1 MFTVASHCQIMAQLD
16 LKDLSHNLHVNYVIS
31 FFCLSIFNTP
41 YMYSNVRC
49 DGKKKLPGGSKHPL
63 QLLILVRLWWVS
75 EWPIQSSAHQRD
87 SSASM
92 TPWRQGMLGDNG
104 EDFLVARGRRQRKHK
119 RGVSS
124 ASMEERLRAQGIHL
138 EDAKLLAVD
147 LAEMCSVAPSRQRTV
162 LVVQRSIRSL
172 AGLVR
177 RPARGAR
184 RRGSGSKDA
193 EDAAPAPC
201 RIHGAPI
208 PRARRARRTPS
219 RRRTCNDQ
227 AWATA
232 RMAQPVGGDGGSGG
246 GGAWRRRSRGHRPT
260 TSASLDYVAWCAGE
274 IPGRDRGRPR
284 SICEREWMREFAVAL
299 QRTSWIFRSEPLDT
313 MIEWLRNR

>member
-1 MFTVASHCQIMAQLD
+1 
-16 LKDLSHNLHVNYVIS
+16 
-31 FFCLSIFNTP
+31 
-41 YMYSNVRC
+41 
-49 DGKKKLPGGSKHPL
+49 
-63 QLLILVRLWWVS
+63 
-75 EWPIQSSAHQRD
+75 
-87 SSASM
+87 
-92 TPWRQGMLGDNG
+92 
-104 EDFLVARGRRQRKHK
+104 
-119 RGVSS
+119 
-124 ASMEERLRAQGIHL
+124 MEERLRALGIHL

-219 RRRTCNDQ
+219 SRRTCNDQ

-232 RMAQPVGGDGGSGG
+232 RMAQPVGDDGGSGG
-246 GGAWRRRSRGHRPT
+246 GGAWRSRSRGHRPT
-260 TSASLDYVAWCAGE
+260 PPRPSITWHDARARFRGGTEGDLAVFARGNECVSLLLHCNAH
-274 IPGRDRGRPR
+274 RGFSDLNR
-284 SICEREWMREFAVAL
+284 
-299 QRTSWIFRSEPLDT
+299 WIQ
-313 MIEWLRNR
+313 